1 MLPEEDVDVPAV
13 FAPDV
18 VDDEELVNE
27 VVEFVEFDEVSF
39 NLV

>member
-1 MLPEEDVDVPAV
+1 VVLPEEDVDVPFFV
-13 FAPDV
+13 PD